1 MQIFMS
7 KIDQLAE
14 ALFVKFQ
21 HDFPLIDNKGSGKK
35 IKNLPKK
42 SIEQRLGQFYQ
53 EAREARKKNRLWVIS
68 WARVVLKLGWLSLNR
83 WMMRRC
89 NNFPLQ
95 YCLANRAGTGNLES
109 HEIE

>member
-1 MQIFMS
+1 MS
-7 KIDQLAE
+7 RADQLAE
-14 ALFVKFQ
+14 LLFIKFQ
-21 HDFPLIDNKGSGKK
+21 KEFPFTDEKGPERT
-35 IKNLPKK
+35 IKNLSTK
-42 SIEQRLGQFYQ
+42 SIGQRLNRFYE

-109 HEIE
+109 HVIQQ